1 VSIKKKFA
9 TAVATASILAGIFGS
24 AFAPSA
30 MAARVNDPKPRYTEL
45 TVGADIYENDDA
57 DAWGFYSADSDAD
70 DTSAA
75 DAAVV
80 FTLFSAGSAGV
91 GTDEIAVA
99 DLKVASSSSKL
110 LVALPDTDG
119 GEDCTDM
126 ESDED
131 DIFGQSDE
139 LGDVVETNAGDGD
152 YTVCLAASSSTGS
165 VKDATVTISARD
177 GDSSG
182 AYTTVAT
189 MTVSVFGPEATLTL
203 SIVGGYKYVATD
215 NVAVDDWFKV
225 IGKDAAG
232 NVLNQGD
239 GGVLEGVELAALS
252 NWADNPENGDG
263 DLVAPFDEAYAVVDD
278 SGGAATL
285 YGLDDGA
292 CVTLDDDDADPMAGD
307 SFAVAVEAGDA
318 VSNTVTI
325 TCTAD
330 GSDAVIKSI
339 AATDEA
345 GPQEYDDGTGDDGDL
360 EIIATV
366 QDGEGR
372 PLGDGID
379 DLDFGGMTFAG
390 DDDLVTELEAN
401 EIDITDVDA
410 DDYSGGEIVLSV
422 VDDEYDFGRRGL
434 FTYTVT
440 IDEPDLADADE
451 DELVATL
458 VYRAS
463 GEDTVTIS
471 KSRNAAKTVATIT
484 LDAGEDY
491 AFESVYFQVE
501 KANGNVVEF
510 RRRANGDGVATLVL
524 ARRNTTIYVYAF
536 SETSDES
543 DTIKV
548 RFR

>member
-1 VSIKKKFA
+1 MSISKKFA

-30 MAARVNDPKPRYTEL
+30 LAARVNDPKPRYTVL
-45 TVGADIYENDDA
+45 TADTDVHENDDA
-57 DAWGFYSADSDAD
+57 DAWGIYSAD
-70 DTSAA
+70 A
-75 DAAVV
+75 DAADTTDDARVE
-80 FTLFSAGSAGV
+80 FTLFSAGASGT
-91 GTDEIAVA
+91 GTDGIAEA

-110 LVALPDTDG
+110 LVALPDSG
-119 GEDCTDM
+119 GDCVDM

-131 DIFGQSDE
+131 DIFGQTDE
-139 LGDVVETNAGDGD
+139 LADVAEEDAGDEN
-152 YTVCLAASSSTGS
+152 YFVCLAASTATAS

-177 GDSSG
+177 ADSTG

-189 MTVSVFGPEATLTL
+189 MSVSVFGPEATLTL

-215 NVAVDDWFKV
+215 NASIDDWFKV

-232 NVLNQGD
+232 NVLNGPD
-239 GGVLEGVELAALS
+239 GAVTEGEELAAID

-263 DLVAPFDEAYAVVDD
+263 DLVEPFDDTPAADAD
-278 SGGAATL
+278 GGMTL
-285 YGLDDGA
+285 YPLAANA
-292 CVTLDDDDADPMAGD
+292 CVTLDDDEADAMAGQ
-307 SFAVAVEAGDA
+307 SYAVAIESGDA

-330 GSDAVIKSI
+330 GSDAIIKSI
-339 AATDEA
+339 AASDAT
-345 GPQEYDDGTGDDGDL
+345 GPQEYDDGTGDDGNL
-360 EIIATV
+360 EIVATV

-372 PLGDGID
+372 PLGDGVD
-379 DLDFGGMTFAG
+379 DLDFGDLTFEG
-390 DDDLVTELEAN
+390 DADLVDELDEDI
-401 EIDITDVDA
+401 IDLTDVDS
-410 DDYSGGEIVLSV
+410 DEYSGGEIVLAE

-434 FTYTVT
+434 FTYTATVA
-440 IDEPDLADADE
+440 EPDLADADE

-458 VYRAS
+458 TFRAT

-484 LDAGEDY
+484 LDAGEDA

-524 ARRNTTIYVYAF
+524 SRRNTVIYVYAF

>member
-1 VSIKKKFA
+1 
-9 TAVATASILAGIFGS
+9 
-24 AFAPSA
+24 
-30 MAARVNDPKPRYTEL
+30 
-45 TVGADIYENDDA
+45 
-57 DAWGFYSADSDAD
+57 
-70 DTSAA
+70 
-75 DAAVV
+75 
-80 FTLFSAGSAGV
+80 
-91 GTDEIAVA
+91 
-99 DLKVASSSSKL
+99 
-110 LVALPDTDG
+110 
-119 GEDCTDM
+119 M

-139 LGDVVETNAGDGD
+139 LGDVEETTAGDGD
-152 YTVCLAASSSTGS
+152 YTVCLAASTSTAS

-263 DLVAPFDEAYAVVDD
+263 DLVSPFDEAYAVVTD

-285 YGLDDGA
+285 YGLAAGA

-339 AATDEA
+339 AASDVA

-360 EIIATV
+360 QIIATV

-379 DLDFGGMTFAG
+379 DLDFGGLTFAG
-390 DDDLVTELEAN
+390 DEDLVDELNDN
-401 EIDITDVDA
+401 EIDITEVDA
-410 DDYSGGEIVLSV
+410 DQYSGGEIVLSD

-440 IDEPDLADADE
+440 IDEPDLADSDE

-458 VYRAS
+458 VYRAP

-484 LDAGEDY
+484 LDAGEDA
-491 AFESVYFQVE
+491 AFESVYFQVD

-524 ARRNTTIYVYAF
+524 ARRNTVIYVYAF